1 MREGIAMKHVRIWL
15 VAGSFVIL
23 GFLLLQRPPLQS
35 HPTGSDL
42 TGGLS
47 SAKANLD
54 LPFNAGGTTEEDEDA
69 PEIVSF
75 YGSMY
80 EASAVVFC
88 LDESKSMSK
97 AGRWATQQK
106 EIIRAITELSDQ
118 AQVGLVFYGDRSYS
132 FRKSLVTASK
142 TTKASMIR
150 WVIGRQLSLGTCLG
164 GGVVDSLRLLQRAE
178 SQHRAVIVAGDG
190 RPTSCPF
197 VRGSGQD
204 PRVMEQVL
212 METLSA
218 NPGMQIRVHTI
229 LVGNNV
235 TPRDIDFMRKLAR
248 LHRGTYR
255 RVAQ

>member
-1 MREGIAMKHVRIWL
+1 MKHVRVSL
-15 VAGSFVIL
+15 VAGLIVIL
-23 GFLLLQRPPLQS
+23 GCLLLQRPPLES
-35 HPTGSDL
+35 SPTGGDL
-42 TGGLS
+42 TGGDLTAGLS
-47 SAKANLD
+47 KANLD
-54 LPFNAGGTTEEDEDA
+54 LPYNAGGSSEEEEDA

-88 LDESKSMSK
+88 LDESKSMNK
-97 AGRWATQQK
+97 AGRWETQQK

-132 FRKSLVTASK
+132 FRKNVVSASSA
-142 TTKASMIR
+142 TKAAMIQ
-150 WVIGRQLSLGTCLG
+150 WVVGRQLSLGTCLG
-164 GGVVDSLRLLQRAE
+164 GGVVDSLRMLQRAP
-178 SQHRAVIVAGDG
+178 SKHRAVIVAGDG

-204 PRVMEQVL
+204 PRVVAQVL
-212 METLSA
+212 METVAA
-218 NPGMQIRVHTI
+218 NPGGQIKVHTI

-235 TPRDIDFMRKLAR
+235 NNRDEDFMRKLAR

-255 RVAQ
+255 LVSN